1 MTRPAT
7 SSVERL
13 TKEYRALRDV
23 AAVADLTGWTILEIT
38 GPETREFLQGT
49 ASQDFGMPAAPPPAP
64 KSASRT
70 LFLTEKG
77 RPVAHA
83 WVAFGA
89 ALPGV
94 SAAGAQVPEPKSA
107 WILADPGARSG
118 LRPHLERFR
127 IMEDVAFRGPEEMPL
142 LYGVAG
148 PERDPLAEAI
158 ASKTDGALAI
168 RGEPLSFLL
177 VPPGTSPVA
186 TPPTVD
192 PWAFEAWRIRAG
204 LPFQGIDFDL
214 DRIAT
219 ELTVPEAISMSKGC
233 YVGQEVVAR
242 TAHRGKLRRQRTGFR
257 FAWGGDP
264 IPKGVELRSGGL
276 DAGHVTSTAWE
287 PGSSEGIGMGYLTPD
302 ALAMKL
308 DVLAVQGGKTTLL
321 SLHSWPL

>member
-13 TKEYRALRDV
+13 AEEYRALRDA
-23 AAVADLTGWTILEIT
+23 AAVVDLTGWAILELT

-49 ASQDFGMPAAPPPAP
+49 ATQDFGTPPAP
-64 KSASRT
+64 GTASRT

-83 WVAFGA
+83 WVAFGGA
-89 ALPGV
+89 AD
-94 SAAGAQVPEPKSA
+94 EPRAA
-107 WILADPGARSG
+107 WILADPGAGPG
-118 LRPHLERFR
+118 LRMHLERFR
-127 IMEDVAFRGPEEMPL
+127 VMEDVEFRGPEGMPV

-148 PERDPLAEAI
+148 PERDPLAQAI
-158 ASKTDGALAI
+158 ASKTEGALAI
-168 RGEPLSFLL
+168 RGEPLSFVLL
-177 VPPGTSPVA
+177 PPDGGPDA
-186 TPPTVD
+186 PPAAAPPTVD
-192 PWAFEAWRIRAG
+192 PRAFEAWRIRAG

-219 ELTVPEAISMSKGC
+219 ELTLPEAISMSKGC

-242 TAHRGKLRRQRTGFR
+242 TAHRGKLRRQRAGFR
-257 FAWGGDP
+257 FPWSGEP
-264 IPKGVELRSGGL
+264 IPKGTELRSGGL
-276 DAGHVTSTAWE
+276 EAGHVTSAAWE
-287 PGSSEGIGMGYLTPD
+287 PGTNEGLGMGYITPD

-308 DVLAVQGGKTTLL
+308 DVLAVQGEKTMLL